1 MVVLRGDRRREEWMP
16 RLAGLVAVLLVAGG
30 GAALAQEAGRY
41 QIVTVPLNVAGEL
54 QSSTVLLDTATGRT
68 WQAVLDDKGRPRW
81 RGIEFAGGSQSVA
94 ELPPAPQPTPQSPGQ
109 PENASGTEP

>member
-1 MVVLRGDRRREEWMP
+1 MP
-16 RLAGLVAVLLVAGG
+16 RLVRLVAVMLVAGG
-30 GAALAQEAGRY
+30 GAAMAQEAGRY

-54 QSSTVLLDTATGRT
+54 QSSTVLIDTATGRT

-94 ELPPAPQPTPQSPGQ
+94 ELPPAPQPQSTPQPPGQ
-109 PENASGTEP
+109 PEAASGTEP